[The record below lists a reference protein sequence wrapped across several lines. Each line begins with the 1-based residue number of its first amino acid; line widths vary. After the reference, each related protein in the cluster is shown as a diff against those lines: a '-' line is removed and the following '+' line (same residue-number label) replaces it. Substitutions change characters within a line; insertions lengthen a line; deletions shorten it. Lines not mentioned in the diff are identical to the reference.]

1 MREIRIRFVNDNGN
15 LSSKTYRY
23 NCKGTFPT
31 SWKDYYFNI
40 TTTAGDT
47 YRGSKVVITEVIDTS
62 KNDLTLKEIQTFT
75 PAGGI
80 SKAHATELGRPFWG
94 EAVFSPKKL
103 TCNCA
108 TPSLSNFSI
117 ETATINPPFNTGY
130 LNYNDKIS
138 GSTATAIDNL
148 ATTTTKLTDSFEEL
162 KKVVDKSV
170 WSYVAPPCVTISN
183 DNKENKT
190 MFENIKSKFDFGP
203 ADTRYIKMS
212 IYGLAFK
219 NSEDAWISFD
229 NEGNATDVTGLTF
242 DLPFLYKMPTAV
254 KDISI
259 GDYIYH
265 RSEWVRVMDEN
276 DRGNLVCLSP
286 WRAEEAVV
294 IPAKSPFGFDYVT
307 KLVCFGEDMFK
318 GKDASSDSPFG
329 SVLPFLLMSDSK
341 DKNSMLL
348 PMLMMQGGKMD
359 LSNPMMLMMLMN
371 KDGKSNS
378 RDDMF
383 MAMLMAEG
391 MKKSKPKTE
400 DAE

>member
-1 MREIRIRFVNDNGN
+1 MYEIRLKFVNDNGN
-15 LSSKTYRY
+15 LSSKTYHY
-23 NCKGTFPT
+23 NYKGTFVT
-31 SWKDYYFNI
+31 SWKDYYFTI

-47 YRGSKVVITEVIDTS
+47 YRGSKVVIVDIINTDY
-62 KNDLTLKEIQTFT
+62 NDFSLKEIQTLT

-94 EAVFSPKKL
+94 DAIFSPKEL

-108 TPSLSNFSI
+108 ASSI
-117 ETATINPPFNTGY
+117 VNTCTESALTIPKFNLDVAATY
-130 LNYNDKIS
+130 DW
-138 GSTATAIDNL
+138 STAITRLN
-148 ATTTTKLTDSFEEL
+148 DSFKDL
-162 KKVVDKSV
+162 KESVDKSV
-170 WSYVAPPCVTISN
+170 WRYAEAPIMTNSN

-203 ADTRYIKMS
+203 ADTRYVKMS
-212 IYGLAFK
+212 VYGLAFK
-219 NSEDAWISFD
+219 NSEEAWFSFD
-229 NEGNATDVTGLTF
+229 DEGNATDVTGLTF
-242 DLPFLYKMPTAV
+242 DLPFLYKMPTAI
-254 KDISI
+254 KDISV

-265 RSEWVRVMDEN
+265 RGEWVRVMDEN

-318 GKDASSDSPFG
+318 GKDASSESPFG
-329 SVLPFLLMSDSK
+329 SALPFLLMSDSK

-348 PMLMMQGGKMD
+348 PMLMMQGGKLD
-359 LSNPMMLMMLMN
+359 LSNPMMLMMLMS
-371 KDGKSNS
+371 KDSKSNS

-391 MKKSKPKTE
+391 MKKSKPKIE

>member
-1 MREIRIRFVNDNGN
+1 
-15 LSSKTYRY
+15 
-23 NCKGTFPT
+23 
-31 SWKDYYFNI
+31 
-40 TTTAGDT
+40 
-47 YRGSKVVITEVIDTS
+47 
-62 KNDLTLKEIQTFT
+62 
-75 PAGGI
+75 
-80 SKAHATELGRPFWG
+80 
-94 EAVFSPKKL
+94 
-103 TCNCA
+103 
-108 TPSLSNFSI
+108 
-117 ETATINPPFNTGY
+117 
-130 LNYNDKIS
+130 
-138 GSTATAIDNL
+138 
-148 ATTTTKLTDSFEEL
+148 
-162 KKVVDKSV
+162 
-170 WSYVAPPCVTISN
+170 
-183 DNKENKT
+183 

-203 ADTRYIKMS
+203 ADSRYVKMS
-212 IYGLAFK
+212 VYGLAFK
-219 NSEDAWISFD
+219 NSEEAWFSFD
-229 NEGNATDVTGLTF
+229 DEGNATDVTGLTF

-254 KDISI
+254 KDISV

-265 RSEWVRVMDEN
+265 RGEWVRVMDEN

-378 RDDMF
+378 CDDMF
-383 MAMLMAEG
+383 MAMLMAES
-391 MKKSKPKTE
+391 MKKLKPKAE